1 MFLKKLLT
9 IVLFAFVSLNTT
21 AGVYQDKLSECLVNK
36 ISAEETQNL
45 TAWIYLAFSAHPGIS
60 KYSKVTT
67 D

>member
-36 ISAEETQNL
+36 TSAEESQNL
-45 TAWIYLAFSAHPGIS
+45 T
-60 KYSKVTT
+60 V
-67 D
+67 